1 MWFHGVLAAVLAISC
16 TLPISAS
23 AKEPAAAHLSG
34 LERRT
39 AWTTSR
45 LTGSPEPPAP
55 YRVRRV
61 FEHLT
66 FDQPVEMVPVP
77 GTNRLAVL
85 EVMGKVFTFEN
96 QSDVRQAEL
105 AIDVSKQDKAF
116 YRLYGIAFDPQFE
129 QNRYCY
135 LAYVLQPK
143 LPDGSRV
150 SRFRVASLD
159 PLVIDPASEELI
171 LTWRSGGHNGACLR
185 FGPDGCLYIST
196 GDGGDSFPP
205 DGLNTG
211 QDLSELLASILRIDV
226 RDSSPA
232 APYRIPADNPFVDL
246 PGARGEVWAYG
257 MRNPWKMCFHPA
269 DGSLWVGDVGWE
281 LWEMVYRVERGGN
294 YGWSVVEGRQ
304 PVLGQRKRGPT
315 PVLPPT
321 IEHSHIEARSITGGY
336 VYRGQRLPELQ
347 GAYVYGDYV
356 TGKIWAAWHNGQ
368 QVTQV
373 KELVDTSL
381 AIVTFGEDQAGEIYV
396 VDYEGTLHE
405 LTPNPAREANQSF
418 PKRLSDT
425 GLFSSAAEYQLA
437 PGVIPYD
444 INAEPWS
451 DGAKAERAIAVPHD
465 ARLGVHEKENVQVG
479 HVKGDWMFPS
489 DSVLAKTIS
498 FNVGNSKRPQ
508 WKRVETQI
516 LHMDGDTWK
525 AYAYLWNDQQTDAEL
540 APADGLDLLLEV
552 DAGEN
557 GKRKQVWH
565 VASRAECILCHTT
578 RAGSIHGFKPA
589 QLNRLFDYGET
600 TANQLVTLDHIGLF
614 EQTPNFDA
622 PPAVDPYDEAAA
634 LDARARSYLHLNCGH
649 CHRRGGGG
657 SAFIDL
663 RGELALAKTNI
674 VSKPTQGSFGIPD
687 AWVIAPGDPNRSTLL
702 YRMSKL
708 GRGRMP
714 YFGSSEVDP
723 RGVKLIRQWIAAM
736 PPAEGE
742 SSGAASSKRLEHLSQ
757 PLAVG
762 STGAPAHQGII
773 DQALSSTDQ
782 ALALAGLVAEMPDNS
797 TRQEIV
803 TRASQ
808 HADPQIRD
816 LFERFLPDN
825 QRTPRIA
832 AVINPRDILA
842 RNGDAPRGRKLMLET
857 AGVQCKNCHRL
868 ENAGNE
874 LGPDLSQSVKKLSK
888 EQLLESILQPS
899 KSIDPKYTAY
909 VVETSDGRV
918 LNGLLTEKTDE
929 EVVLKDAS
937 NKQVRIAVSDVELL
951 APQSISLMP
960 ELLLRDM
967 SAQQVADMLAYLES
981 LKTER

>member
-1 MWFHGVLAAVLAISC
+1 MACALALFCCQSDRAGADDSSS
-16 TLPISAS
+16 TQP
-23 AKEPAAAHLSG
+23 SG
-34 LERRT
+34 LAQR
-39 AWTTSR
+39 ANWTTSR
-45 LTGSPEPPAP
+45 LTGSPEPPSP
-55 YRVRRV
+55 YRLRPA
-61 FEHLT
+61 FEHLK
-66 FDQPVEMVPVP
+66 FDQPVEMVAVP
-77 GTNRLAVL
+77 GSNRLAVL
-85 EVMGKVFTFEN
+85 EVMGKVVSFAN
-96 QSDVRQAEL
+96 RADAGQADL
-105 AIDVSKQDKAF
+105 AIDVSKQHPQF
-116 YRLYGIAFDPQFE
+116 YRLYGMAFDPQFAV
-129 QNRYCY
+129 NRYCY

-143 LPDGSRV
+143 LAEGSRV
-150 SRFRVASLD
+150 SRFRVTSVD
-159 PLVIDPASEELI
+159 PLVIDPASEELVI
-171 LTWRSGGHNGACLR
+171 TWRSGGHNGACLR

-205 DGLNTG
+205 DGLNSG
-211 QDLSELLASILRIDV
+211 QDVSELLASILRIDV

-232 APYRIPADNPFVDL
+232 RSYRIPADNPFVDL

-257 MRNPWKMCFHPA
+257 MRNPWKMCFHPG

-336 VYRGQRLPELQ
+336 VYRGQRLPELP

-356 TGKIWAAWHNGQ
+356 TGKIWGAWHDGQ

-381 AIVTFGEDQAGEIYV
+381 AIVTFGEDQSGELYV

-405 LTPNPAREANQSF
+405 ITANPAREANQSF

-425 GLFSSAAEYQLA
+425 GLFASTGEYQFA
-437 PGVIPYD
+437 PGVIPYG

-451 DGAKAERAIAVPHD
+451 DGARAERAIAVPHD

-479 HVKGDWMFPS
+479 HVKGDWKFPS

-498 FNVGNSKRPQ
+498 FNVGNGKRPR

-525 AYAYLWNDQQTDAEL
+525 AYAYLWNDQQSDAEL

-552 DAGEN
+552 DGGQG

-578 RAGSIHGFKPA
+578 RAGSIHAFKPA
-589 QLNRLFDYGET
+589 QLNRSFDYGGI
-600 TANQLVTLDHIGLF
+600 TANQLATLNHIGLF
-614 EQTPNFDA
+614 EQTPSFDA
-622 PPAVDPYDEAAA
+622 PPAVDPYDATAD

-663 RGELALAKTNI
+663 RGELALAKTNV
-674 VSKPTQGSFGIPD
+674 VSKPTQGAFGISD
-687 AWVIAPGDPNRSTLL
+687 ALVIAPGEPNRSTLL
-702 YRMSKL
+702 YRMSKS

-723 RGVKLIRQWIAAM
+723 HGVELIRQWIASL
-736 PPAEGE
+736 PPAQGE
-742 SSGAASSKRLEHLSQ
+742 SSSEASSKSVQHLCDQ
-757 PLAVG
+757 LAAG
-762 STGAPAHQGII
+762 STGAAARQAII
-773 DQALSSTDQ
+773 DQALSSTEQ
-782 ALALAGLVAEMPDNS
+782 ALALAGLVAEMSTDS
-797 TRQEIV
+797 TRQEIAA
-803 TRASQ
+803 RASQ

-816 LFERFLPDN
+816 LFERFLPDD

-832 AVINPRDILA
+832 VVINPREVLA
-842 RNGDAPRGRKLMLET
+842 LRGDASRGRTLVLET
-857 AGVQCKNCHRL
+857 AGMQCKNCHRL

-874 LGPDLSQSVKKLSK
+874 LGPDLSQSVKKLTK
-888 EQLLESILQPS
+888 AQLLESILQPS

-909 VVETSDGRV
+909 VVETTDGRV
-918 LNGLLTEKTDE
+918 LNGLMAEKTDE
-929 EVVLKDAS
+929 VVVLKDAS
-937 NKQVRIAVSDVELL
+937 NKQVRVAMVDVELL
-951 APQSISLMP
+951 APQSVSLMP
-960 ELLLRDM
+960 ELLLRDLT
-967 SAQQVADMLAYLES
+967 AQQVADMLAYLER
-981 LKTER
+981 LKAQP